1 MVTSNEQYSFLRSKT
16 AFFYDNPPVNGRS
29 PRKLGKTSAVD
40 GFLACFSS
48 YISDNPFFIKRSLTS
63 KCLYTDQFFT
73 SLLTFDPSLSG
84 LAECRSLSNPAN
96 YSLVGLTHTL
106 STPSA
111 VLAIRNLF
119 SLHIQPWD
127 CLVCTSRAAKD
138 FVDNYISF
146 LSSQTKPSHP
156 QLDFTIPT
164 HVIPLGVEPAK
175 FESTID
181 KSSARFQLNIEPDSF
196 VVLWVG
202 RLELHCKA
210 HHAATF
216 RVLEQLAQADTGQII
231 TAVFYGTAVMK
242 NLIDALKASASQ
254 LCPSVRIVFVDGH
267 NLSLEGVVRS
277 ASDVFLS
284 LVDSTQETFG
294 LTPIEAMASGLP
306 VVGSDWN
313 GYKDT
318 IQHGKTGFLVPTYSL
333 TAEISANFSNHF
345 CFSPSYT
352 DYLASISSTSVS
364 IDETAAARYL
374 ISLACNQDLLRELSH
389 QAKKHAES
397 FSWLRIFGQYEELLE
412 HLDSIRLRHL
422 EGESFSDFSY
432 FSLFA
437 SWPTR
442 RSPVLP
448 PIRYKKNDDFLIDLK
463 LFCELPMVQLYL
475 SHLPSIENILAG
487 YNLLSDNYRYTSQ
500 EIIALMGDHLHDCDE
515 LASQQI
521 VSFLAKHQYIL
532 PIS

>member
-16 AFFYDNPPVNGRS
+16 AFFYDNRPVNGLS
-29 PRKLGKTSAVD
+29 SRKLGKTSAID
-40 GFLACFSS
+40 GFLASFTSH
-48 YISDNPFFIKRSLTS
+48 ISDNPFYIKRSLSS
-63 KCLYTDQFFT
+63 KHLYTDQFFT

-127 CLVCTSRAAKD
+127 CLVCTSSVAQD
-138 FVDNYISF
+138 FVNNYISF
-146 LSSQTKPSHP
+146 LSSQTKFSHP
-156 QLDFTIPT
+156 SREFTLPT
-164 HVIPLGVEPAK
+164 HVIPLGVDLDK
-175 FESTID
+175 FESSID
-181 KSSARFQLNIEPDSF
+181 KLSARTQLNIDIDSF

-216 RVLEQLAQADTGQII
+216 RVLEKLAQADTGRKI
-231 TAVFYGTAVMK
+231 TALFYGTAVMS
-242 NLIDALKASASQ
+242 NIVESLKLSAIQ
-254 LCPSVRIVFVDGH
+254 MCPSVRIVFVDGH

-294 LTPIEAMASGLP
+294 LTPIEAMAAGLP

-318 IQHGKTGFLVPTYSL
+318 IKHGKTGFLVPTTSL
-333 TAEISANFSNHF
+333 TSEIPANFINRF
-345 CFSPSYT
+345 CFDPSYT

-364 IDETAAARYL
+364 IDETVAAHYL
-374 ISLACNQDLLRELSH
+374 ITLARNNDLLSQFSLQAREH
-389 QAKKHAES
+389 AQA
-397 FSWLRIFGQYEELLE
+397 FSWLRIFAQYEQLLE
-412 HLDSIRLRHL
+412 KLDSIRLRYFH
-422 EGESFSDFSY
+422 EESFSDFSY
-432 FSLFA
+432 FSLFD

-442 RSPVLP
+442 RSPVLE
-448 PIRYKKNDDFLIDLK
+448 PIRYKKNVDSLIDLK
-463 LFCELPMVQLYL
+463 SFCELPMVQLYL
-475 SHLPSIENILAG
+475 SQLPSVDNILAG
-487 YNLLSDNYRYTSQ
+487 YNLLSDDYRYTSA
-500 EIIALMGDHLHDCDE
+500 EIIVLIGDHINNCDQST
-515 LASQQI
+515 SQQI
-521 VSFLAKHQYIL
+521 VSFLVKHQYIV
-532 PIS
+532 PDS

>member
-1 MVTSNEQYSFLRSKT
+1 MVTSKDQFSFLRSKT
-16 AFFYDNPPVNGRS
+16 AFFYDELSVDS
-29 PRKLGKTSAVD
+29 HSARKLGKTSAVD
-40 GFLACFSS
+40 SFLKCFSLYVS
-48 YISDNPFFIKRSLTS
+48 ENPTYIKRSLPS
-63 KCLYTDQFFT
+63 RSLYIDQSFT
-73 SLLTFDPSLSG
+73 SLFTFDPNLSG

-127 CLVCTSRAAKD
+127 CLVCTSRVAKD

-146 LSSQTKPSHP
+146 LSSQTKRSHP
-156 QLDFTIPT
+156 SSDFTLPT
-164 HVIPLGVEPAK
+164 HVIPLGVDLGR

-181 KSSARFQLNIEPDSF
+181 KSSARTQLNIDHDAF

-210 HHAATF
+210 NHAATF
-216 RVLEQLAQADTGQII
+216 RVLEQLAEADTGRKIS
-231 TAVFYGTAVMK
+231 ALFYGTAVMS
-242 NLIDALKASASQ
+242 NLIEALQASASE
-254 LCPSVRIVFVDGH
+254 LCPSVQIIFVDGH
-267 NLSLEGVVRS
+267 DLSLEEVVRS

-318 IQHGKTGFLVPTYSL
+318 IEHGKTGFLVPTYSL
-333 TAEISANFSNHF
+333 ASEILPCFVNHL
-345 CFSPSYT
+345 CFSPSQT
-352 DYLASISSTSVS
+352 DYLASISSNSVS
-364 IDETAAARYL
+364 IDESVAARYL
-374 ISLACNQDLLRELSH
+374 ISLASNQDLLRKLSL
-389 QAKKHAES
+389 QARIHAES
-397 FSWLRIFGQYEELLE
+397 FSWLRIFSQYEELLQ
-412 HLDSIRLRHL
+412 HLDSIRSRHL
-422 EGESFSDFSY
+422 EDVSFSNFSY
-432 FSLFA
+432 FSLFD

-448 PIRYKKNDDFLIDLK
+448 PIRYKKNVHFLIDLNS
-463 LFCELPMVQLYL
+463 FCELPIIQVYL
-475 SHLPSIENILAG
+475 SHLPSIKNIVAG
-487 YNLLSDNYRYTSQ
+487 YNLLS
-500 EIIALMGDHLHDCDE
+500 GD
-515 LASQQI
+515 S
-521 VSFLAKHQYIL
+521 SIL
-532 PIS
+532 LNN